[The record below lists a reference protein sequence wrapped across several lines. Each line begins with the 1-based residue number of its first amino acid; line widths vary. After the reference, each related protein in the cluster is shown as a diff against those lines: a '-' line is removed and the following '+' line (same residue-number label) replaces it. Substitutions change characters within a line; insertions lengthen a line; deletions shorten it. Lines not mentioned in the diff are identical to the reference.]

1 MSNTIPF
8 PFLYAAGGNFLK
20 KLVNAKQSG
29 DRRKVFAAT
38 KTPSS
43 FVKFPGCVFKRSRR
57 PSTFEL
63 EEEDELIVFTN
74 KLTNVV
80 VEDPSKALAASI
92 PSVVNSELASISS
105 IVVGD
110 STFCGEQLEAA
121 SLTSESIEAAVQAL
135 ELEEDTQDACS
146 VEAKQIAVVSN
157 EDNDVCELLVFTPSD
172 CSEVLVAEDKSD
184 VASAATDD
192 DKLELNAA
200 AASPSPSPSPPASAP
215 APIIFIIN
223 ICPPIQLVLDIKTSV
238 EDKETIAE
246 SVGALVPGP
255 AVNAFAAADPDAA
268 PSVMRCFCRFVILSF
283 LHGLGVVFRVIMLRV
298 MRCFCRFL
306 IPSFLHGLGVVFRVI
321 MLRVM
326 RCFCRFLIPSF
337 LNGLGVVF
345 HLFKLRVMRCFRRF
359 LIRES
364 EGSQSETDEDTDE
377 EEDEEELEELLIV
390 ESSAPPRITTSKNE
404 AITTSK
410 NEAITTSKNE
420 ELSAAEY
427 WVHQL
432 IFLLSL
438 LPLFAWRRARKAV
451 QRAGEIR
458 SNIHSRVEKAKA
470 LIFVARQKA
479 FYYLCTA
486 LVVYTAGMC
495 AAVAASGA
503 LGLVWLDQ
511 LPSLHPVIDLS
522 LKIAAV
528 CVVVGG
534 SLGAV
539 GSGYLLLLM
548 RRKLQKRKAN
558 HLTVLLNSICVGCK
572 FVATSVRRAGVAGK
586 PQIYLLSAIFFP
598 LFLLLSSFFWS
609 SPWTLCPPA
618 PKAY

>member
-306 IPSFLHGLGVVFRVI
+306 IPSFL
-321 MLRVM
+321 
-326 RCFCRFLIPSF
+326 
-337 LNGLGVVF
+337 NGLGVVF

-390 ESSAPPRITTSKNE
+390 ESSAPPR
-404 AITTSK
+404 ITTSK